1 MTPTAFRQAIA
12 ALGYTQR
19 GFAAFVGSNQRTVR
33 RWAEGAQDIP
43 AWVPVML
50 GLMASQRATQP
61 PEDVSGVFSPNDP
74 F

>member
-19 GFAAFVGSNQRTVR
+19 GFASYVGSNERTVR

-50 GLMASQRATQP
+50 GLMARITTPTPAPEHPTP
-61 PEDVSGVFSPNDP
+61 PAA
-74 F
+74 

>member
-19 GFAAFVGSNQRTVR
+19 GFASYVGSNERTVR
-33 RWAEGAQDIP
+33 RWTEGAQDIP

-50 GLMASQRATQP
+50 GLMARITTPTPAPAYPAP
-61 PEDVSGVFSPNDP
+61 PAA
-74 F
+74 